1 MTVSAV
7 IRESTGNRRRF
18 VIAFLAA
25 MAIFLSIVEAVIPR
39 PLPWMRIGLAN
50 AVTLFAFGVLRPRE
64 VLVMVM
70 LRVTAASL
78 LLGTFLS
85 AGFLLSVVAAL
96 SSFAVMY
103 GMYAA
108 LGRWFSLVGISIAG
122 AAASN
127 AAQLAVVNALFIGSS
142 LSYYFLPF
150 LFLFALFGGTVTGL
164 FGRFLAENL

>member
-1 MTVSAV
+1 
-7 IRESTGNRRRF
+7 
-18 VIAFLAA
+18 
-25 MAIFLSIVEAVIPR
+25 
-39 PLPWMRIGLAN
+39 MRVGLAN

-85 AGFLLSVVAAL
+85 AGFMLSVVAAL

-103 GMYAA
+103 GMYAV

-127 AAQLAVVNALFIGSS
+127 AAQLAVVNALFIGSN